1 MKWCTID
8 SDYINYLKKVDERI
22 PNIEYGEYKF
32 KPFFSPLF
40 TKGNL
45 TYVTQ
50 ISSKKERHL
59 KMKEQVDFIKIYDDK
74 NKNLL
79 GVINLN
85 YMFPVP
91 NDKILDVSY
100 KEIDKYRKFKTE
112 QEKKSYIYLLKMEMK
127 KIKEREVNLLAEKL
141 YEIVKKNSFISKRCL
156 NFPLLEEKAIEFMSL
171 KND

>member
-8 SDYINYLKKVDERI
+8 NDYISYLKKFDERI

-59 KMKEQVDFIKIYDDK
+59 KMKEQIDFIKIYDDK

-79 GVINLN
+79 GVVNLN

-91 NDKILDVSY
+91 NDKIINVNY
-100 KEIDKYRKFKTE
+100 NEIDKYRKFKSE
-112 QEKKSYIYLLKMEMK
+112 QEKNFYIYLLKMEIK
-127 KIKEREVNLLAEKL
+127 KIKEKQVDLLAQKL
-141 YEIVKKNSFISKRCL
+141 YEAVKKNSFISKRCL
-156 NFPLLEEKAIEFMSL
+156 NFYLLEEKALEYLNML
-171 KND
+171 K

>member
-1 MKWCTID
+1 MNWCTID
-8 SDYINYLKKVDERI
+8 IDYMNYLKEFDKRI

-59 KMKEQVDFIKIYDDK
+59 KMKEQIDFIKIYDNE

-79 GVINLN
+79 GVVNLN

-91 NDKILDVSY
+91 NDKIINVSY
-100 KEIDKYRKFKTE
+100 KDIDKYRKFKTE
-112 QEKKSYIYLLKMEMK
+112 QEKNTYIYLLKIEMK
-127 KIKEREVNLLAEKL
+127 KIRERKINLLAEKL
-141 YEIVKKNSFISKRCL
+141 YEIVKTNSFISKRCL
-156 NFPLLEEKAIEFMSL
+156 NFYFLEEKANEYNKI
-171 KND
+171 